1 MRDGRTG
8 QLCDE
13 WTIPTA
19 VAKASTRVPTPFDV
33 TSHVAKK
40 PRKSID
46 FAGLSH

>member
-1 MRDGRTG
+1 MHDGPDRT
-8 QLCDE
+8 LRDE
-13 WTIPTA
+13 WTIPMA
-19 VAKASTRVPTPFDV
+19 VAKASAGAPTRFDV